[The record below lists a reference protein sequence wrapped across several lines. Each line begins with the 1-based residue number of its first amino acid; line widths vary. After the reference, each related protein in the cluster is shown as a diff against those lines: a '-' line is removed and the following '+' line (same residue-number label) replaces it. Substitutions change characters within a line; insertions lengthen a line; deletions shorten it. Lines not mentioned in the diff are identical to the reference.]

1 MKDDPLV
8 IQNWP
13 SCFEEFAW
21 KHNRLVYLIREMQ
34 GVNGITVAVADAN
47 IIIGT
52 SGGTGSGGSITYTAV
67 SLTACI
73 NGTATATTFIT
84 SVGLI

>member
-8 IQNWP
+8 IKNWP

-34 GVNGITVAVADAN
+34 GSNGITVLVSDAN
-47 IIIGT
+47 ILIST
-52 SGGTGSGGSITYTAV
+52 TGGGVGGSITYTAV